1 MAPCEINLIWLYTK
15 LFLCCIIIIGEN
27 MLGKIIAINESI
39 VSVKLDINV
48 YDYDGLIGKNVVF
61 KDTDT
66 FNIGEVIAIG
76 NGIMQVVLV
85 GEIKNNKFLFG
96 DITKPAFKASCH
108 LIDDNILNIILNSDA
123 TNTITLG
130 KSYIYPK
137 YDIKLDVGNFFS
149 NHFAILGNSGSGKSY
164 SVAKILQSIFYQCK
178 TLPFYSNIFLFD
190 AYGEYQRAFSRISE
204 VNPNINYKVYTTDLN
219 STEFEILCFPFWL
232 LGVDDL
238 ALLMNVNSKEQI
250 PIVEKALKLVS
261 YFARNEEEVINQK
274 NDIIARCLLD
284 VLFSGK
290 SPSML
295 RNKIVSILTKF
306 NTSHLNLEIKLEKG
320 GWTRSIRQCLF
331 VEQGGEFADVELVI
345 EYLESLCLNNFE
357 LSLPN
362 GEYMYTMKDFSNAL
376 EFALLSE
383 GALNNDATFELAN
396 SLKVRFNS
404 LMNSDYARYFDYNG
418 YINRE
423 GFINLLLTC
432 NNSRK
437 AQIVNFNI
445 NYVDDRFAKNIVKIY
460 SKLLFDY
467 TVSLN
472 QRTSMPFHIVLEEAH
487 RYVQNDSDVNILG
500 YNIFERITKEG
511 RKYGL
516 LLGIVSQRPSEL
528 SETTISQCSN
538 FLVFKMFHPKDLQ
551 FIKDIISSADITVTN
566 KIKTLHP
573 GTCIMFGTAFK
584 MPTIAILDKPNPEPL
599 SQSCDINKTWYLNN
613 N

>member
-1 MAPCEINLIWLYTK
+1 
-15 LFLCCIIIIGEN
+15 
-27 MLGKIIAINESI
+27 MLGKIIAINENV
-39 VSVKLDINV
+39 VSVKLEVNV
-48 YDYDGLIGKNVVF
+48 YDFDGLIGKNVTF
-61 KDTDT
+61 KDENITS
-66 FNIGEVIAIG
+66 IGEVTAIG
-76 NGIMQVVLV
+76 NGIMQAILV
-85 GEIKNNKFLFG
+85 GEIKDGKFLYG
-96 DITKPAFKASCH
+96 DISKPSFKAICY
-108 LIDDNILNIILNSDA
+108 LIDNATLDIVLNSDV
-123 TNTITLG
+123 TNTIKLG
-130 KSYIYPK
+130 KSYIYPD

-164 SVAKILQSIFYQCK
+164 SVAKILQGIFYQCK

-190 AYGEYQRAFSRISE
+190 AYGEYQRAFSRIHE
-204 VNPNINYKVYTTDLN
+204 VNENINYKVYTTDLN
-219 STEFEILCFPFWL
+219 STEFEILTYPFWL

-238 ALLMNVNSKEQI
+238 CLLMGVTSKEQI

-261 YFARNEEEVINQK
+261 YFSREENEVINQK

-290 SPSML
+290 APSMI
-295 RNKIVSILTKF
+295 RNKVVSILTKF
-306 NTSHLNLEIKLEKG
+306 STSNLNLEVKLEKG
-320 GWTRSIRQCLF
+320 GWARTIRQCLF

-345 EYLESLCLNNFE
+345 EYLESLCLDNFE

-362 GEYMYTMKDFSNAL
+362 GEFMYSMKDFSTAL
-376 EFALLSE
+376 EFALISE
-383 GALNNDATFELAN
+383 GALNSDTAFELGNA
-396 SLKVRFNS
+396 LKVRFNN
-404 LMNSDYARYFDYNG
+404 LMNSDYSRYFDYNG

-423 GFINLLLTC
+423 GYINLLLTC
-432 NNSRK
+432 NNGRK

-445 NYVDDRFAKNIVKIY
+445 NYVDDRFAKNLVKIY

-467 TVSLN
+467 IVSLN
-472 QRTSMPFHIVLEEAH
+472 QRATMPFHIVLEEAH
-487 RYVQNDSDVNILG
+487 RYVQNDSDVSILG

-538 FLVFKMFHPKDLQ
+538 FLVFKMFHPRDLQ
-551 FIKDIISSADITVTN
+551 FIKDIISSADVTLTN

-584 MPTIAILDKPNPEPL
+584 LPTIAILDKPNPEPL

>member
-1 MAPCEINLIWLYTK
+1 
-15 LFLCCIIIIGEN
+15 
-27 MLGKIIAINESI
+27 MLGKIIAINENV
-39 VSVKLDINV
+39 VSVKLEVNV
-48 YDYDGLIGKNVVF
+48 YDFDGLIGKNVTF
-61 KDTDT
+61 KDENITS
-66 FNIGEVIAIG
+66 IGEVTAIG
-76 NGIMQVVLV
+76 NGIMQAILV
-85 GEIKNNKFLFG
+85 GEIKDGKFLYG
-96 DITKPAFKASCH
+96 DISKPSFKAICY
-108 LIDDNILNIILNSDA
+108 LIDNATLDIVLNSDA
-123 TNTITLG
+123 TNTIKIG
-130 KSYIYPK
+130 KSYIYPD

-164 SVAKILQSIFYQCK
+164 SVAKILQGIFYQCK

-190 AYGEYQRAFSRISE
+190 AYGEYQRAFSRIHE
-204 VNPNINYKVYTTDLN
+204 VNENINYKVYTTDLN
-219 STEFEILCFPFWL
+219 STEFEILTYPFWL

-238 ALLMNVNSKEQI
+238 CLLMGVTSREQI

-261 YFARNEEEVINQK
+261 YFSREENEVINQK

-290 SPSML
+290 APSMI
-295 RNKIVSILTKF
+295 RNKVVSILTKF
-306 NTSHLNLEIKLEKG
+306 STSNLNLEVKLEKG
-320 GWTRSIRQCLF
+320 GWARTIRQCLF

-345 EYLESLCLNNFE
+345 EYLESLCLDNFE

-362 GEYMYTMKDFSNAL
+362 GEFMYSMKDFSTAL
-376 EFALLSE
+376 EFALISE
-383 GALNNDATFELAN
+383 GALNSDTAFELGNA
-396 SLKVRFNS
+396 LKVRFNA
-404 LMNSDYARYFDYNG
+404 LMNSNYARYFDYNG
-418 YINRE
+418 YVNRE
-423 GFINLLLTC
+423 GYINLLLTC
-432 NNSRK
+432 PNGRK

-445 NYVDDRFAKNIVKIY
+445 NYVDDRFAKTLVKIY

-467 TVSLN
+467 IVSLN
-472 QRTSMPFHIVLEEAH
+472 QRASMPFHIVLEEAH
-487 RYVQNDSDVNILG
+487 RYVQNDSDIDILG

-573 GTCIMFGTAFK
+573 GSCIMFGTAFK
-584 MPTIAILDKPNPEPL
+584 LPTIAILDKPNPEPL
-599 SQSCDINKTWYLNN
+599 SQSCDINKTWYIHNN
-613 N
+613 

>member
-1 MAPCEINLIWLYTK
+1 
-15 LFLCCIIIIGEN
+15 
-27 MLGKIIAINESI
+27 MLGKIIAINENV
-39 VSVKLDINV
+39 VSVKLEVNV
-48 YDYDGLIGKNVVF
+48 YDFDGLIGKNVTF
-61 KDTDT
+61 KDENITS
-66 FNIGEVIAIG
+66 IGEVTAIG
-76 NGIMQVVLV
+76 NGIMQAILV
-85 GEIKNNKFLFG
+85 GEIKDGKFLYG
-96 DITKPAFKASCH
+96 DISKPSFKAVCYI
-108 LIDDNILNIILNSDA
+108 IDNATLDVVLNSDA
-123 TNTITLG
+123 TNTIKLG
-130 KSYIYPK
+130 KSYIYPD

-164 SVAKILQSIFYQCK
+164 SVAKILQGIFYQCK

-190 AYGEYQRAFSRISE
+190 AYGEYQRAFSRIHE
-204 VNPNINYKVYTTDLN
+204 VNENINYKVYTTDLN
-219 STEFEILCFPFWL
+219 STEFEILTYPFWL

-238 ALLMNVNSKEQI
+238 CLLMGVTSKEQI

-261 YFARNEEEVINQK
+261 YFSRDENEVINQK

-290 SPSML
+290 APSMI
-295 RNKIVSILTKF
+295 RNKVVSILTKF
-306 NTSHLNLEIKLEKG
+306 STSNLNLEVKLEKG
-320 GWTRSIRQCLF
+320 GWARTIRQCLF

-345 EYLESLCLNNFE
+345 EYLESLCLDNFE

-362 GEYMYTMKDFSNAL
+362 GEYMYSMKDFSTAL
-376 EFALLSE
+376 EFALISE
-383 GALNNDATFELAN
+383 GALNSDTAFELGNA
-396 SLKVRFNS
+396 LKVRFNN
-404 LMNSDYARYFDYNG
+404 LMNSDYSRYFDYNG

-423 GFINLLLTC
+423 GYINLLLTC
-432 NNSRK
+432 NNGRK

-445 NYVDDRFAKNIVKIY
+445 NYVDDRFAKNLVKIY

-467 TVSLN
+467 IVSLN
-472 QRTSMPFHIVLEEAH
+472 QRATMPFHIVLEEAH
-487 RYVQNDSDVNILG
+487 RYVQNDSDVMILG

-538 FLVFKMFHPKDLQ
+538 FLVFKMFHPRDLQ
-551 FIKDIISSADITVTN
+551 FIKDIISSADVTLTN

-584 MPTIAILDKPNPEPL
+584 LPTIAILDKPNPEPL

>member
-1 MAPCEINLIWLYTK
+1 
-15 LFLCCIIIIGEN
+15 
-27 MLGKIIAINESI
+27 MLGNIIAINENI
-39 VSVKLDINV
+39 VSVKLDVNI
-48 YDYDGLIGKNVVF
+48 YDYDGLISKNVVF
-61 KDTDT
+61 KDTEIIS
-66 FNIGEVIAIG
+66 IGEVTAIG
-76 NGIMQVVLV
+76 NGIMQVILV

-96 DITKPAFKASCH
+96 DITKPSFKAPCF

-123 TNTITLG
+123 PNTIKLG
-130 KSYIYPK
+130 KSYIYPN

-164 SVAKILQSIFYQCK
+164 SVAKILQSVFYQCK

-190 AYGEYQRAFSRISE
+190 AYGEYQRAFSRIHE
-204 VNPNINYKVYTTDLN
+204 VNENINYKVYTTDLN
-219 STEFEILCFPFWL
+219 STEFEILRYPFWI

-238 ALLMNVNSKEQI
+238 ALLMGVTSNEQI
-250 PIVEKALKLVS
+250 PVIEKALKLVS
-261 YFARNEEEVINQK
+261 YFSRDEDEVINQK
-274 NDIIARCLLD
+274 NDIISRCLLD
-284 VLFSGK
+284 IIFSGK
-290 SPSML
+290 SPSMI

-306 NTSHLNLEIKLEKG
+306 HTANLNLEVKLEKG
-320 GWTRSIRQCLF
+320 GWSRTIRQCLF

-345 EYLESLCLNNFE
+345 SYLESLCLENFE

-383 GALNNDATFELAN
+383 GVLNSDTAFELAN
-396 SLKVRFNS
+396 VLKVRFNN
-404 LMNSDYARYFDYNG
+404 LMNSDYAKYFDFNG

-423 GFINLLLTC
+423 AYINLLLTS
-432 NNSRK
+432 NNGRK
-437 AQIVNFNI
+437 AQIINFNI
-445 NYVDDRFAKNIVKIY
+445 NYVDDRFAKTLVKIY
-460 SKLLFDY
+460 SKMLFDY
-467 TVSLN
+467 IVSLN
-472 QRTSMPFHIVLEEAH
+472 QRASMPFHIVLEEAH
-487 RYVQNDSDVNILG
+487 RYVQNDSDAGILG

>member
-1 MAPCEINLIWLYTK
+1 
-15 LFLCCIIIIGEN
+15 

-39 VSVKLDINV
+39 VSVKLDVNI
-48 YDYDGLIGKNVVF
+48 YDYEGLISKNVVF
-61 KDTDT
+61 KDNDT
-66 FNIGEVIAIG
+66 INIGEVIAIG
-76 NGIMQVVLV
+76 NGIMQVTLV
-85 GEIKNNKFLFG
+85 GEVKNNKFMFG
-96 DITKPAFKASCH
+96 DITKPSFKAACYM
-108 LIDDNILNIILNSDA
+108 IDDSILNIILNNDA
-123 TNTITLG
+123 PNTIMLG

-164 SVAKILQSIFYQCK
+164 SVARIIQSIFYQCK

-190 AYGEYQRAFSRISE
+190 AYGEYQRAFSRIHE
-204 VNPNINYKVYTTDLN
+204 VNENINYKVYTTDLN
-219 STEFEILCFPFWL
+219 STEFEILTYPFWL
-232 LGVDDL
+232 LGLDDL
-238 ALLMNVNSKEQI
+238 ALLMGVTSKEQLPVI
-250 PIVEKALKLVS
+250 EKALKLVS
-261 YFARNEEEVINQK
+261 YFSRDESEVINQK

-284 VLFSGK
+284 IIFSGK
-290 SPSML
+290 GPSMI

-306 NTSHLNLEIKLEKG
+306 NTAKLNLEVKLEKG
-320 GWTRSIRQCLF
+320 GWTRTIRQCLF
-331 VEQGGEFADVELVI
+331 VEQEGEFADVELVI
-345 EYLESLCLNNFE
+345 QYLESLCLQNFE
-357 LSLPN
+357 LTLPN

-376 EFALLSE
+376 EFALISE
-383 GALNNDATFELAN
+383 GALNSDAAFELSN
-396 SLKVRFNS
+396 VLKVRFNN
-404 LMNSDYARYFDYNG
+404 LMNSDYAKYFDFNG

-423 GFINLLLTC
+423 GYINLLLTS
-432 NNSRK
+432 NNGRK

-445 NYVDDRFAKNIVKIY
+445 NYVDDRFAKNLVKIY
-460 SKLLFDY
+460 SKMLFDY
-467 TVSLN
+467 IVSLN
-472 QRTSMPFHIVLEEAH
+472 QRASMPFHIVLEEAH
-487 RYVQNDSDVNILG
+487 RYVQNDSDVGILG

-599 SQSCDINKTWYLNN
+599 SQSCDINRTWYLNN
-613 N
+613 NN

>member
-1 MAPCEINLIWLYTK
+1 
-15 LFLCCIIIIGEN
+15 
-27 MLGKIIAINESI
+27 MLGKIIAINENV
-39 VSVKLDINV
+39 VSVKLEVNV
-48 YDYDGLIGKNVVF
+48 YDFDGLIGKNVTF
-61 KDTDT
+61 KDENITS
-66 FNIGEVIAIG
+66 IGEVTAIG
-76 NGIMQVVLV
+76 NGIMQAILV
-85 GEIKNNKFLFG
+85 GEIKDGKFLYG
-96 DITKPAFKASCH
+96 DISKPSFKAICY
-108 LIDDNILNIILNSDA
+108 LIDNATLDIVLNSDA
-123 TNTITLG
+123 TNTIKLG
-130 KSYIYPK
+130 KSYIYPD

-164 SVAKILQSIFYQCK
+164 SVAKILQGIFYQCK

-190 AYGEYQRAFSRISE
+190 AYGEYQRAFSRIHE
-204 VNPNINYKVYTTDLN
+204 VNENINYKVYTTDLN
-219 STEFEILCFPFWL
+219 STEFEILTYPFWL

-238 ALLMNVNSKEQI
+238 CLLMGVTSREQI

-261 YFARNEEEVINQK
+261 YFSRDENEVINQK

-284 VLFSGK
+284 ILFSGK
-290 SPSML
+290 APSMI
-295 RNKIVSILTKF
+295 RNKVVSILTKF
-306 NTSHLNLEIKLEKG
+306 STSNLNLEVKLEKG
-320 GWTRSIRQCLF
+320 GWARSIRQCLF

-345 EYLESLCLNNFE
+345 EYLESLCLENFE

-362 GEYMYTMKDFSNAL
+362 GEFMYSMKDFSTAL
-376 EFALLSE
+376 EFALISE
-383 GALNNDATFELAN
+383 GALNSDTAFELGNA
-396 SLKVRFNS
+396 LKVRFNN
-404 LMNSDYARYFDYNG
+404 LMNSDYSRYFDYNG

-423 GFINLLLTC
+423 GYINLLLTC
-432 NNSRK
+432 NNGRK

-445 NYVDDRFAKNIVKIY
+445 NYVDDRFAKNLVKIY

-467 TVSLN
+467 IVSLN
-472 QRTSMPFHIVLEEAH
+472 QRATMPFHIVLEEAH
-487 RYVQNDSDVNILG
+487 RYVQNDSDVMILG

-538 FLVFKMFHPKDLQ
+538 FLVFKMFHPRDLQ
-551 FIKDIISSADITVTN
+551 FIKDIISSADVTLTN

-584 MPTIAILDKPNPEPL
+584 LPTIAILDKPNPEPL

>member
-1 MAPCEINLIWLYTK
+1 
-15 LFLCCIIIIGEN
+15 
-27 MLGKIIAINESI
+27 MLGKIIAINENV
-39 VSVKLDINV
+39 VSVKLEVNV
-48 YDYDGLIGKNVVF
+48 YDFDGLIGKNVTF
-61 KDTDT
+61 KDENITS
-66 FNIGEVIAIG
+66 IGEVTAIG
-76 NGIMQVVLV
+76 NGIMQAILV
-85 GEIKNNKFLFG
+85 GEIKDGKFLYG
-96 DITKPAFKASCH
+96 DISKPSFKAICY
-108 LIDDNILNIILNSDA
+108 LIDNATLDIVLNSDA
-123 TNTITLG
+123 TNTIKIG
-130 KSYIYPK
+130 KSYIYPD

-164 SVAKILQSIFYQCK
+164 SVAKILQGIFYQCK

-190 AYGEYQRAFSRISE
+190 AYGEYQRAFSRIHE
-204 VNPNINYKVYTTDLN
+204 VNENINYKVYTTDLN
-219 STEFEILCFPFWL
+219 STEFEILTYPFWL

-238 ALLMNVNSKEQI
+238 CLLMGVTSKEQI

-261 YFARNEEEVINQK
+261 YFSREENEVINQK

-290 SPSML
+290 APSMI
-295 RNKIVSILTKF
+295 RNKVVSILTKF
-306 NTSHLNLEIKLEKG
+306 STSNLNLEVKLEKG
-320 GWTRSIRQCLF
+320 GWARTIRQCLF

-345 EYLESLCLNNFE
+345 EYLESLCLDNFE

-362 GEYMYTMKDFSNAL
+362 GEFMYSMKDFSTAL
-376 EFALLSE
+376 EFALISE
-383 GALNNDATFELAN
+383 GALNSDTAFELGNA
-396 SLKVRFNS
+396 LKVRFNN
-404 LMNSDYARYFDYNG
+404 LMNSDYSRYCEYNG
-418 YINRE
+418 YINRD
-423 GFINLLLTC
+423 GYINLLLTC
-432 NNSRK
+432 NNGRK

-445 NYVDDRFAKNIVKIY
+445 NYVDDRFAKNLVKIY

-467 TVSLN
+467 IVSLN
-472 QRTSMPFHIVLEEAH
+472 QRATMPFHIVLEEAH
-487 RYVQNDSDVNILG
+487 RYVQNDSDVSILG

-538 FLVFKMFHPKDLQ
+538 FLVFKMFHPRDLQ
-551 FIKDIISSADITVTN
+551 FIKDIISSADVTLTN

-584 MPTIAILDKPNPEPL
+584 LPTIAILDKPNPEPL

>member
-1 MAPCEINLIWLYTK
+1 
-15 LFLCCIIIIGEN
+15 
-27 MLGKIIAINESI
+27 MLGKIIAINENV
-39 VSVKLDINV
+39 VSVKLEVNV
-48 YDYDGLIGKNVVF
+48 YDFDGLIGKNVTF
-61 KDTDT
+61 KDENITS
-66 FNIGEVIAIG
+66 IGEVTAIG
-76 NGIMQVVLV
+76 NGIMQAILV
-85 GEIKNNKFLFG
+85 GEIKDGKFLYG
-96 DITKPAFKASCH
+96 DISKPSFKAICY
-108 LIDDNILNIILNSDA
+108 LIDNATLDIVLNSDA
-123 TNTITLG
+123 TNTIKLG
-130 KSYIYPK
+130 KSYIYPD

-164 SVAKILQSIFYQCK
+164 SVAKILQGIFYQCK

-190 AYGEYQRAFSRISE
+190 AYGEYQRAFSRIHE
-204 VNPNINYKVYTTDLN
+204 VNENINYKVYTTDLN
-219 STEFEILCFPFWL
+219 STEFEILTYPFWL

-238 ALLMNVNSKEQI
+238 CLLMGVTSKEQI

-261 YFARNEEEVINQK
+261 YFSREENEVINQK

-290 SPSML
+290 APSMI
-295 RNKIVSILTKF
+295 RNKVVSILTKF
-306 NTSHLNLEIKLEKG
+306 STSNLNLEVKLEKG
-320 GWTRSIRQCLF
+320 GWARTIRQCLF

-345 EYLESLCLNNFE
+345 EYLESLCLDNFE

-362 GEYMYTMKDFSNAL
+362 GEFMYSMKDFSTAL
-376 EFALLSE
+376 EFALISE
-383 GALNNDATFELAN
+383 GALNSDTAFELGNA
-396 SLKVRFNS
+396 LKVRFNN
-404 LMNSDYARYFDYNG
+404 LMNSDYSRYFDYNG

-423 GFINLLLTC
+423 GYINLLLTC
-432 NNSRK
+432 NNGRK

-445 NYVDDRFAKNIVKIY
+445 NYVDDRFANNLVKIY

-467 TVSLN
+467 IVSLN
-472 QRTSMPFHIVLEEAH
+472 QRASMPFHIVLEEAH
-487 RYVQNDSDVNILG
+487 RYVQNDSDVSILG

-538 FLVFKMFHPKDLQ
+538 FLVFKMFHPRDLQ
-551 FIKDIISSADITVTN
+551 FIKDIISSADVTLTN

-584 MPTIAILDKPNPEPL
+584 LPTIAILDKPNPEPL

>member
-1 MAPCEINLIWLYTK
+1 
-15 LFLCCIIIIGEN
+15 
-27 MLGKIIAINESI
+27 MLGKIIAINENV
-39 VSVKLDINV
+39 VSVKLEVNV
-48 YDYDGLIGKNVVF
+48 YDFDGLIGKNVTF
-61 KDTDT
+61 KDENITS
-66 FNIGEVIAIG
+66 IGEVTAIG
-76 NGIMQVVLV
+76 NGIMQAILV
-85 GEIKNNKFLFG
+85 GEIKDGKFLYG
-96 DITKPAFKASCH
+96 DISKPSFKAICY
-108 LIDDNILNIILNSDA
+108 LIDNATLDIVLNSDA
-123 TNTITLG
+123 TNTIKLG
-130 KSYIYPK
+130 KSYIYPD

-164 SVAKILQSIFYQCK
+164 SVAKILQGIFYQCK

-190 AYGEYQRAFSRISE
+190 AYGEYQRAFSRIHE
-204 VNPNINYKVYTTDLN
+204 VNENINYKVYTTDLN
-219 STEFEILCFPFWL
+219 STEFEILTYPFWL

-238 ALLMNVNSKEQI
+238 CLLMGVTSREQI

-261 YFARNEEEVINQK
+261 YFSRDENEVINQK

-290 SPSML
+290 APSMI
-295 RNKIVSILTKF
+295 RNKVVSILTKF
-306 NTSHLNLEIKLEKG
+306 STSNLNLEVKLEKG
-320 GWTRSIRQCLF
+320 GWARTIRQCLF

-345 EYLESLCLNNFE
+345 EYLESLCLDNFE

-362 GEYMYTMKDFSNAL
+362 GEYMYSMKDFSTAL
-376 EFALLSE
+376 EFALISE
-383 GALNNDATFELAN
+383 GALNSDTAFELGNA
-396 SLKVRFNS
+396 LKVRFNN
-404 LMNSDYARYFDYNG
+404 LMNSDYSRYFDYNG

-423 GFINLLLTC
+423 GYINLLLTC
-432 NNSRK
+432 NNGRK

-445 NYVDDRFAKNIVKIY
+445 NYVDDRFAKNLVKIY

-467 TVSLN
+467 IVSLN
-472 QRTSMPFHIVLEEAH
+472 QRATMPFHIVLEEAH
-487 RYVQNDSDVNILG
+487 RYVQNDSDVMILG

-538 FLVFKMFHPKDLQ
+538 FLVFKMFHPRDLQ
-551 FIKDIISSADITVTN
+551 FIKDIISSADVTLTN

-584 MPTIAILDKPNPEPL
+584 LPTIAILDKPNPEPL

>member
-1 MAPCEINLIWLYTK
+1 
-15 LFLCCIIIIGEN
+15 
-27 MLGKIIAINESI
+27 MLGKIIAINENV
-39 VSVKLDINV
+39 VSVKLEVNV
-48 YDYDGLIGKNVVF
+48 YDFDGLIGKNVTF
-61 KDTDT
+61 KDENITS
-66 FNIGEVIAIG
+66 IGEVTAIG
-76 NGIMQVVLV
+76 NGIMQAILV
-85 GEIKNNKFLFG
+85 GEIKDGKFLYG
-96 DITKPAFKASCH
+96 DISKPSFKAICY
-108 LIDDNILNIILNSDA
+108 LIDNATLDIVLNSDA
-123 TNTITLG
+123 TNTIKLG
-130 KSYIYPK
+130 KSYIYPD

-164 SVAKILQSIFYQCK
+164 SVAKILQGIFYQCK

-190 AYGEYQRAFSRISE
+190 AYGEYQRAFSRIHE
-204 VNPNINYKVYTTDLN
+204 VNENINYKVYTTDLN
-219 STEFEILCFPFWL
+219 STEFEILTYPFWL

-238 ALLMNVNSKEQI
+238 CLLMGVTSREQI

-261 YFARNEEEVINQK
+261 YFSRDENEVINQK

-284 VLFSGK
+284 ILFSGK
-290 SPSML
+290 APSMI
-295 RNKIVSILTKF
+295 RNKVVSILTKF
-306 NTSHLNLEIKLEKG
+306 STSNLNLEVKLEKG
-320 GWTRSIRQCLF
+320 GWARTIRQCLF

-345 EYLESLCLNNFE
+345 EYLESLCLENFE

-362 GEYMYTMKDFSNAL
+362 GEYMYSMKDFSTAL
-376 EFALLSE
+376 EFALISE
-383 GALNNDATFELAN
+383 GALNSDTAFELGNA
-396 SLKVRFNS
+396 LKVRFNN
-404 LMNSDYARYFDYNG
+404 LMNSDYSRYFDYNG

-423 GFINLLLTC
+423 GYINLLLTC
-432 NNSRK
+432 NNGRK

-445 NYVDDRFAKNIVKIY
+445 NYVDDRFAKNLVKIY

-467 TVSLN
+467 IVSLN
-472 QRTSMPFHIVLEEAH
+472 QRATMPFHIVLEEAH
-487 RYVQNDSDVNILG
+487 RYVQNDSDVGILG

-538 FLVFKMFHPKDLQ
+538 FLVFKMFHPRDLQ
-551 FIKDIISSADITVTN
+551 FIKDIISSADVTLTN

-584 MPTIAILDKPNPEPL
+584 LPTIAILDKPNPEPL
-599 SQSCDINKTWYLNN
+599 SQNCDINKTWYLNN

>member
-1 MAPCEINLIWLYTK
+1 
-15 LFLCCIIIIGEN
+15 

-39 VSVKLDINV
+39 VSVRLDVNV
-48 YDYDGLIGKNVVF
+48 YDFDGLIGKNVIF
-61 KDTDT
+61 KDGTSI
-66 FNIGEVIAIG
+66 NIGEVIAIG

-85 GEIKNNKFLFG
+85 GEIKNNKFMFG
-96 DITKPAFKASCH
+96 DITKPSFKAICH
-108 LIDDNILNIILNSDA
+108 LIDDSILNIILNSDA
-123 TNTITLG
+123 PNTITLG

-178 TLPFYSNIFLFD
+178 NLPFYSNIFLFD
-190 AYGEYQRAFSRISE
+190 AYGEYQRAFSRINE

-219 STEFEILCFPFWL
+219 STEFEVLAFPFWL
-232 LGVDDL
+232 LGTDDL
-238 ALLMNVNSKEQI
+238 ALLLGVTSKEQL
-250 PIVEKALKLVS
+250 PIIEKALKLVS
-261 YFARNEEEVINQK
+261 YFSREESEVINQK

-290 SPSML
+290 SPSMI

-306 NTSHLNLEIKLEKG
+306 HTSQLNLEMKLEKG
-320 GWTRSIRQCLF
+320 GWSRSIRQCLF

-345 EYLESLCLNNFE
+345 EYLESLCLQNFE

-396 SLKVRFNS
+396 SLKVRFNN
-404 LMNSDYARYFDYNG
+404 LMNSDYARYFDFNG

-423 GFINLLLTC
+423 GFIKLLVTC
-432 NNSRK
+432 NNGRK

-460 SKLLFDY
+460 SKMLFDY
-467 TVSLN
+467 SVSLN
-472 QRTSMPFHIVLEEAH
+472 QRSSMPFHIVLEEAH
-487 RYVQNDSDVNILG
+487 RYVQNDSDVSILG

-599 SQSCDINKTWYLNN
+599 SQSCDINRVWYLSNN
-613 N
+613 